1 MSTSTIYPRPD
12 QILELSRG
20 IQLPIPE
27 VHAAHL
33 EIIAE
38 TFARAFKDVQNHR
51 CKTVAS
57 GSEAEVTALLEARL
71 NNMIEN
77 DPLWGPMV
85 HCVVRGKESI
95 SIDGS
100 HLEKRPDLSIYLTD
114 RNRNFPL
121 ITEAKIVDE
130 STDKTEKL
138 YCENGL
144 CRFLNGEYAWGT
156 REAFMLAYVRDG
168 STIEKKLTPFLS
180 NAHAQN
186 PAKYSVEKLPTQY
199 KNASIDLAKSKH
211 GRSFIYTN
219 QAPSTDLPGP
229 IDIWHLWVK

>member
-12 QILELSRG
+12 QIRELSRG
-20 IQLPIPE
+20 IQLPLPE
-27 VHAAHL
+27 VHATHL

-38 TFARAFKDVQNHR
+38 TFARAFKDVQIQ
-51 CKTVAS
+51 CPTTIKS

-71 NNMIEN
+71 NHMIEI

-121 ITEAKIVDE
+121 ITEAKIVDA
-130 STDKTEKL
+130 STKKTEKL
-138 YCENGL
+138 YCEKGL
-144 CRFLNGEYAWGT
+144 NRFLNGEYAWGS
-156 REAFMLAYVRDG
+156 REGFMLAYIRDN
-168 STIEKKLTPFLS
+168 STIKMKLTPFLS
-180 NAHAQN
+180 KMQAQT
-186 PAKYSVEKLPTQY
+186 PSQYSVEELPIQQENT
-199 KNASIDLAKSKH
+199 SIDLARSKH
-211 GRSFIYTN
+211 GRSFLYTN
-219 QAPSTDLPGP
+219 QAPPTDLPGP
-229 IDIWHLWVK
+229 INIWHLWVT